1 MNLQTILIAA
11 AALVAVVVGVFIWNG
26 TNSDA
31 TPSPNALLERW
42 AEAVGGDRLNEVEAI
57 YFSNTIR
64 TSGLEGVVEE
74 WYTTEGQHH
83 QKLNLADV
91 YKITTVYDHTAS
103 EGWILDHNNKVQT
116 LQGVDLEDELT
127 TAYLGSFSHLQPRG
141 ISGQAEFLGEDETGT
156 YWKLLIQP
164 RNGKPVT
171 YYLDKAS
178 GLPFK
183 EERNV
188 GDDTLT
194 SFFSDWRK
202 VDGVNFP
209 FSFHQTN
216 GEPEFDF
223 FMDTQ
228 EIIINP
234 TLPADTFD
242 PLQEPGPDFQFENGR
257 DSLGIPIE
265 LNNNHIY
272 LQTKVNGS
280 EPIWFVLDTGADFT
294 VIDTN
299 RAHELE
305 LELQGSLQGGG
316 AGENSV
322 EVALINDVSFEV
334 AGVQVTGQT
343 VASIDFAML
352 SALEGRAING
362 ILGYDF
368 ISRFIIEID
377 YEQSQINLYDP
388 AQYVYNGSGEK
399 IPFTIESNDPFI
411 EASFTVDGHTY
422 SGKFMIDS
430 GARSALILGKPFVE
444 SHQLLDQVSP
454 LLDGPMGFGVGG
466 ETKQL
471 LGRVSALQFGQF
483 NLPDV
488 LTAFSQDEAGAL
500 ANPDR
505 AGIIGGEVLRHF
517 TVVFDYSNQVMILD
531 PNGDFNDPY
540 HYNMSGLTLVSEGIG
555 FENIK
560 VFRVLENS
568 PAKTAGI
575 EAEDQIL
582 SVNGIS
588 AADWTLESLSQ
599 LMRQAGTTMVLE
611 WERDGQLFEA
621 TLTLEPLI

>member
-1 MNLQTILIAA
+1 MNLQAILIAA

-26 TNSDA
+26 TSSDA
-31 TPSPNALLERW
+31 TPSPDALLERW
-42 AEAVGGDRLNEVEAI
+42 AKAVGGDRLNEVEAV

-74 WYTTEGQHH
+74 WYTSEGQHH

-103 EGWILDHNNKVQT
+103 QGWILDHNNKVQT

-127 TAYLGSFSHLQPRG
+127 NAYLGSFSHLQSQG

-171 YYLDKAS
+171 FYLDKTS

-183 EERNV
+183 EERHSQ
-188 GDDTLT
+188 DDQLT
-194 SFFSDWRK
+194 SFFSDWREVGGIK
-202 VDGVNFP
+202 FP

-216 GEPEFDF
+216 GEAEFDF
-223 FMDTQ
+223 FMDIQ
-228 EIIINP
+228 EVQINP
-234 TLPADTFD
+234 TLATDAFD

-272 LQTKVNGS
+272 LKTKVNGS

-299 RAHELE
+299 RANELE

-316 AGENSV
+316 AGEGSV

-343 VASIDFAML
+343 VASIDFATL

-377 YEQSQINLYDP
+377 YEQQQMNLYDP

-399 IPFTIESNDPFI
+399 IPFTIEGNDPFI
-411 EASFTVDGHTY
+411 ETNFTIAGQTY
-422 SGKFMIDS
+422 SGKFMVDS
-430 GARSALILGKPFVE
+430 GARSALALGKPYIE
-444 SHQLLDQVSP
+444 MHQLLDQVSP
-454 LLDGPMGFGVGG
+454 LLDGPLGFGVGG
-466 ETKQL
+466 ATKQL
-471 LGRVSALQFGQF
+471 LGRVSSLQLGQF

-488 LTAFSQDEAGAL
+488 LTAFSQDEGGAL

-505 AGIIGGEVLRHF
+505 AGIIGGEMLRHF
-517 TVVFDYSNQVMILD
+517 TVVFDYTNQLMILD
-531 PNGDFNDPY
+531 PNADFNDPS
-540 HYNMSGLTLVSEGIG
+540 HYNMSGLTLMSEGEN
-555 FENIK
+555 FEEIK
-560 VFRVLENS
+560 IINVLENS
-568 PAKTAGI
+568 PAQAAGI
-575 EAEDQIL
+575 EAGDQIV
-582 SVNGIS
+582 SVNGIP
-588 AADWTLESLSQ
+588 ANDWSLEALSQ
-599 LMRQAGTTMVLE
+599 LMRQPDTIVTLQLNREGE
-611 WERDGQLFEA
+611 LFEA
-621 TLTLEPLI
+621 TLLLEPLI